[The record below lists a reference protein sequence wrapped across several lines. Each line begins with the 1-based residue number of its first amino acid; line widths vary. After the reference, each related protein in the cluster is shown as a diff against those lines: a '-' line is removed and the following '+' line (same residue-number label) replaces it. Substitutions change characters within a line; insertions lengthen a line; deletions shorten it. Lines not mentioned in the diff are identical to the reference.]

1 MNNEIVGAVDVK
13 YLDMLP
19 KPVLNDEFF
28 SVDIT
33 VQYLGCDKSSWNE
46 YSIITAITQIH
57 ASALIAFILERNSH
71 LLTFMVQLI

>member
-1 MNNEIVGAVDVK
+1 MNNKIVGAVDVK

-19 KPVLNDEFF
+19 KPVLNDDFF

-33 VQYLGCDKSSWNE
+33 VQYLGCDKSSWYE
-46 YSIITAITQIH
+46 YSIITTITQIH

-71 LLTFMVQLI
+71 LLTFVVQLI